1 MNEEQI
7 DFLRKNACGRS
18 RRELV
23 ELFKEK
29 FGVVFSFA
37 QIKYYKTKYGI
48 KSGVVSHPAQLLS
61 SEQLEWLK
69 SFLPVTDYSILL
81 ELLKQ
86 KYGVSLTKKQI
97 ISLFSKKGMKSGVHV
112 GAKKGHTYNI
122 GKKLSK
128 EHREKI
134 SHVMFQKGRESHNR
148 KPVGAEHVCSNGYII
163 VKVAEPNTWRAKH
176 HVEWEKH
183 YEPIKKNE
191 VIIFLDGDKA
201 NCKIDNL
208 MVITKAENNVLN
220 HKHMRS
226 KDADTTK
233 ASALVARL
241 QILRNE
247 RLKAKKG
254 FLK

>member
-7 DFLRKNACGRS
+7 DYLRKNAYGRS

-29 FGVVFSFA
+29 FGVTFSFA
-37 QIKYYKTKYGI
+37 QIKYYKNKYDI
-48 KSGVVSHPAQLLS
+48 KSGVISHPARLLS
-61 SEQLEWLK
+61 EQQIEWLK
-69 SFLPVTDYSILL
+69 SFLPVSDYSILL
-81 ELLKQ
+81 TLLKQ
-86 KYGVSLTKKQI
+86 KYGISLTRRQI
-97 ISLFSKKGMKSGVHV
+97 INLFSKKGIKSGVLT
-112 GAKKGHTYNI
+112 GARKGQTYNT

-134 SHVMFQKGRESHNR
+134 SHVMFQKGRESHNK
-148 KPVGAEHVCSNGYII
+148 KPVGTEHVCRNGYII

-183 YEPIKKNE
+183 HEPIKKSE
-191 VIIFLDGDKA
+191 VIIFLDGDRT
-201 NCKIDNL
+201 NCRIENL
-208 MVITKAENNVLN
+208 MVITKAENHVLN